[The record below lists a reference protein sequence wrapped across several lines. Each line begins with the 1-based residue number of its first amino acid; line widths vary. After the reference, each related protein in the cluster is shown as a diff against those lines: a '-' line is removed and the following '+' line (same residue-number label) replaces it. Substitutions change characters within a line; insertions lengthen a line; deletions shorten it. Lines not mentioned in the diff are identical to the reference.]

1 MTTALTVNL
10 AAQEQAAMHRTQL
23 LLARCRGCRP
33 PCAPMAL
40 EQAQW
45 HAQQQ
50 ADFLAWLDA
59 GGFMQAYPEQHDILA
74 PKQCAGAGAAAP
86 TPCALVAATAA
97 SVPAPQTQC
106 TIENSGMT
114 PLFSAP

>member
-74 PKQCAGAGAAAP
+74 P
-86 TPCALVAATAA
+86 VAATVEEVVVAA
-97 SVPAPQTQC
+97 LPTRC

>member
-1 MTTALTVNL
+1 MTTVLTVNL

-23 LLARCRGCRP
+23 LLARVGSCRP
-33 PCAPMAL
+33 PCAPMAV
-40 EQAQW
+40 EQAKW

-50 ADFLAWLDA
+50 IDFLAWLDA
-59 GGFMQAYPEQHDILA
+59 GGFMQAHPEHHEHLDHEQRA
-74 PKQCAGAGAAAP
+74 SAA
-86 TPCALVAATAA
+86 VAAVAAICAPPAITA
-97 SVPAPQTQC
+97 PTQC

>member
-1 MTTALTVNL
+1 MPTVLTVNL
-10 AAQEQAAMHRTQL
+10 AAQQQAAMHRTQL

-33 PCAPMAL
+33 PCAPMAY
-40 EQAQW
+40 EQARW
-45 HAQQQ
+45 HALQQ

-59 GGFMQAYPEQHDILA
+59 GGFKQACPEQPGHRDAALHPA
-74 PKQCAGAGAAAP
+74 AGAATAPGAPAAAP
-86 TPCALVAATAA
+86 TP
-97 SVPAPQTQC
+97 C

>member
-59 GGFMQAYPEQHDILA
+59 GGFMHAYPEQHDSLA
-74 PKQCAGAGAAAP
+74 PVQLAGATATTPYAP
-86 TPCALVAATAA
+86 VATTAA
-97 SVPAPQTQC
+97 VAGTTPLTQC

>member
-59 GGFMQAYPEQHDILA
+59 GGFMQAYAEQHDRLA
-74 PKQCAGAGAAAP
+74 PVRRSEDGAAAP
-86 TPCALVAATAA
+86 TPCAPVATALA
-97 SVPAPQTQC
+97 APAPSTQC